1 MDHYDSRTIGNYAV
15 PVLMLASSQHGGVGI
30 IRSLGREGIPVYGVH
45 ENVWEPAARSRYL
58 RGVFR
63 WDFSRAPA
71 ADSVSF
77 LMDCARK
84 IGTRPVLVVTS
95 DENALFLAE
104 NAAALA
110 EAYTLATPP
119 ADVVNSFFNK
129 KKMYDLC
136 LRHGIPAP
144 LTALPA
150 SREELRVF
158 VQAVGFP
165 LVVKGEYDKFL
176 VEPGR
181 KARVAIVTG
190 EKELLRIFALN
201 ETLGAP
207 ALLLQEFIP
216 GGDDT
221 IWMFNGYFNEQ
232 SQCLFRATGR
242 KLRQYPVHRGST
254 CLGVCLANETVAAQT
269 LRLMQAVGYRGPLD
283 LGYRFDARDGQ
294 YKLLDVNPRLGAT
307 SRLFVAENGL
317 DTVRAMYLDLTDQSV
332 PAARVPEGRR
342 WIVESNDLVSSCR
355 YLLERQLGLGD
366 WLRSLRG
373 IEEGVWLMKDDPLP
387 AFMLPYH
394 LYRKLF
400 PGRGG

>member
-1 MDHYDSRTIGNYAV
+1 
-15 PVLMLASSQHGGVGI
+15 VLVLASSQHGAVGI

-77 LMDCARK
+77 LLDCATK
-84 IGTRPVLVVTS
+84 IWTRPVLVVTS

-119 ADVVNSFFNK
+119 AGVVNSFFNK

-136 LRHGIPAP
+136 VRHGIRAP

-150 SREELRVF
+150 SRGELWVF
-158 VQAVGFP
+158 VQAAGFP
-165 LVVKGEYDKFL
+165 LEVKGEYDKFL

-207 ALLLQEFIP
+207 ALLLQSYNI
-216 GGDDT
+216 
-221 IWMFNGYFNEQ
+221 NKHQ
-232 SQCLFRATGR
+232 SAEATLWRNPERR
-242 KLRQYPVHRGST
+242 KPWTRKKRKRSDKKVVSITRNPPLVPVRNRPI
-254 CLGVCLANETVAAQT
+254 A
-269 LRLMQAVGYRGPLD
+269 
-283 LGYRFDARDGQ
+283 
-294 YKLLDVNPRLGAT
+294 
-307 SRLFVAENGL
+307 
-317 DTVRAMYLDLTDQSV
+317 VRA
-332 PAARVPEGRR
+332 
-342 WIVESNDLVSSCR
+342 
-355 YLLERQLGLGD
+355 
-366 WLRSLRG
+366 
-373 IEEGVWLMKDDPLP
+373 
-387 AFMLPYH
+387 
-394 LYRKLF
+394 
-400 PGRGG
+400 